1 MSTLIVDTVR
11 TDTIQDEAGAFE
23 HAKLVQVVNTMVSA
37 TATGTT
43 TVPEDDTIPQKTE
56 GDEYMTLAITP
67 THASNKL
74 LIEVVCCCS
83 HGNSGV
89 PAVVALFQDADAGAI
104 AAISF
109 SNYDTNDVWPGS
121 FVHYMTT
128 GTTSSTTFRVR
139 AGKNPAGSNAFVFNG
154 TIGTGRLLGG
164 VMASSIT
171 ISEIRV

>member
-1 MSTLIVDTVR
+1 MSQLNVDTIA
-11 TDTIQDEAGAFE
+11 TAAGVEQAR
-23 HAKLVQVVNTMVSA
+23 LVQGVNTIVTA

-43 TVPEDDTIPQKTE
+43 TVPEDDTIPQITE
-56 GDEYMTLAITP
+56 GTEFMTLAITP

-83 HGNSGV
+83 HGNSDV
-89 PAVVALFQDADAGAI
+89 PAVVALFQDTTAGAL

-109 SNYDTNDVWPGS
+109 SNYDTNDVWPVS